1 MHLSSRLNTTI
12 GQATDKG
19 PKHQNEDCMG
29 IMVPDE
35 PALTIKGMVAVI
47 ADGVSS
53 AEAGKEASET
63 CVKNFLNDYYSTPDS
78 WTVKT
83 SSQKVLTALN
93 RWLYGQ
99 GQRFIDAHRGYIST
113 LSILVIKSR
122 MAHIFHI
129 GDSRIYRLRGGEF
142 EQLTS
147 DHSAHVSKDKA
158 YLTRA
163 MGMDIRLDVDYRI
176 ESVEAG
182 DLFFLSTD
190 GIHDFLSKKEIKKA
204 LQSASSSLNVNTNSN
219 VNTSSNV
226 NTNFEDVC
234 QALIDQAKEVGSDDN
249 LSCQIVRVDQLPD
262 ANSEDV
268 YKKLSDLPFP
278 PFLEVGMSID
288 GYRVLQEIHASN
300 RSQLYVVEDIASHK
314 KWVMKTPSVNFEDD
328 PAYIERFIMEEW
340 IGRRIDCPNVVKV
353 PEEARKRQ
361 CLYYLCEYVE
371 GNTLAKWIETTNK
384 RDVGQILDIVE
395 QVVRGVRSLHRKETL
410 HQDIKPDNIVITP
423 DGEAKLIDFGSCLV
437 AGVNEI
443 ATPFER
449 DTILGTA
456 TYAAPEYKLRRA
468 GSVRSDLF
476 SIAMMTY
483 EMLTGHLPFGEAF
496 DHCES
501 AQDFSR
507 LKYQPAYLYNP
518 MVPAWMDGA
527 LKKALHFS
535 PELRYESLSEFV
547 FDLKH
552 PNQQFMRLN
561 NQPMLERNPLLF
573 WKVASGIL
581 LVGQMVTLYLWLS

>member
-1 MHLSSRLNTTI
+1 MHLSSGLNTSV

-19 PKHQNEDCMG
+19 PKHQNEDCLG
-29 IMVPDE
+29 IRMPKD
-35 PALTIKGMVAVI
+35 PMLTMKGVVAVI

-83 SSQKVLTALN
+83 SAQKVLTALN

-99 GQRFIDAHRGYIST
+99 GQRYIDAHRGYIST
-113 LSILVIKSR
+113 LSVLVIKSR
-122 MAHIFHI
+122 MAHLFHI
-129 GDSRIYRLRGGEF
+129 GDSRIYRLRGHDF
-142 EQLTS
+142 EQLTT

-163 MGMDIRLDVDYRI
+163 MGMDIRLDVDYR
-176 ESVEAG
+176 VEAVEEG
-182 DLFFLSTD
+182 DVFFLSTD
-190 GIHDFLSKKEIKKA
+190 GVHDFLTRKEIKA
-204 LQSASSSLNVNTNSN
+204 IIQSAGTD
-219 VNTSSNV
+219 
-226 NTNFEDVC
+226 FELTC
-234 QALIDQAKEVGSDDN
+234 QTLIEMAKQTGSDDN
-249 LSCQIVRVDQLPD
+249 LSCQILRIDQLPD

-268 YKKLSDLPFP
+268 YKKLNDLPFP
-278 PFLEVGMSID
+278 PFLNVGMTID
-288 GYRVLQEIHASN
+288 NYRVLDEIHASN
-300 RSQLYVVEDIASHK
+300 RSQLYVVQDEDTGK
-314 KWVMKTPSVNFEDD
+314 KWVMKTPSVNYEDD

-353 PEEARKRQ
+353 PTDVHRRQ
-361 CLYYLCEYVE
+361 WLYYLSEYVE
-371 GNTLAKWIETTNK
+371 GETLAKWIETTNK
-384 RDVGQILDIVE
+384 RDVGQILDIIE

-410 HQDIKPDNIVITP
+410 HQDIKPDNIVLTQ

-443 ATPFER
+443 VSPFER

-456 TYAAPEYKLRRA
+456 TYAAPEYKLRRS

-476 SIAMMTY
+476 SIAMITY
-483 EMLTGHLPFGEAF
+483 EMLTGRLPFGEVF
-496 DHCES
+496 DRCES

-507 LKYQPAYLYNP
+507 LKYEPAYWHNP

-527 LKKALHFS
+527 LKKALHIS

-547 FDLKH
+547 FDLRH
-552 PNQQFMRLN
+552 PNQQFMRLK
-561 NQPMLERNPLLF
+561 NQPLIERKPMLF
-573 WKVASGIL
+573 WRATCGCL
-581 LVGQMVTLYLWLS
+581 LVSQIVTLWLWLGS

>member
-1 MHLSSRLNTTI
+1 MHLSSRLNTTV

-19 PKHQNEDCMG
+19 PKHQNEDCLG

-35 PALTIKGMVAVI
+35 PAITMKGMVAVI

-113 LSILVIKSR
+113 LSILVIKSH
-122 MAHIFHI
+122 MVHIFHI
-129 GDSRIYRLRGGEF
+129 GDSRIYRLRGGDF
-142 EQLTS
+142 EQLTT

-163 MGMDIRLDVDYRI
+163 MGMDIRLDVDYRT
-176 ESVEAG
+176 EAVEKG

-190 GIHDFLSKKEIKKA
+190 GIHDFLSKKEIKEV
-204 LQSASSSLNVNTNSN
+204 LQSVGSD
-219 VNTSSNV
+219 
-226 NTNFEDVC
+226 FEQVC
-234 QALIDQAKEVGSDDN
+234 QTLIDQAKEVGSDDN

-268 YKKLSDLPFP
+268 YKKLIDLPFP
-278 PFLEVGMSID
+278 PFLDIGMSID
-288 GYRVLQEIHASN
+288 GYRVLNEIHASN
-300 RSQLYVVEDIASHK
+300 RSQLYVVEDIETQK
-314 KWVMKTPSVNFEDD
+314 KWVMKTPSVNYEDD

-353 PEEARKRQ
+353 PTEERKRQ

-371 GNTLAKWIETTNK
+371 GETLAKWIESTNK
-384 RDVGQILDIVE
+384 RDVGQILDIIE

-410 HQDIKPDNIVITP
+410 HQDLKPDNIVLTL
-423 DGEAKLIDFGSCLV
+423 DGVAKLIDFGSCLV

-476 SIAMMTY
+476 SIAMIAY
-483 EMLTGHLPFGEAF
+483 EMLTGHLPFGETF

-507 LKYQPAYLYNP
+507 LKYVPAYRYNP

-527 LKKALHFS
+527 LRKALHFS

-547 FDLKH
+547 FDLRH
-552 PNQQFMRLN
+552 PNQQFMRLK
-561 NQPMLERNPLLF
+561 NQPMLESNPMLF
-573 WKVASGIL
+573 WQVTSGAL
-581 LVGQMVTLYLWLS
+581 LVGQVITLWLWLG

>member
-19 PKHQNEDCMG
+19 PKHQNEDCLG
-29 IMVPDE
+29 IMVPDD
-35 PALTIKGMVAVI
+35 PALTMKGMVAVI

-122 MAHIFHI
+122 MAHLFHI
-129 GDSRIYRLRGGEF
+129 GDSRIYRLRGADF
-142 EQLTS
+142 EQLTT

-163 MGMDIRLDVDYRI
+163 MGMDIRLDVDYRT
-176 ESVEAG
+176 EAVEEG

-204 LQSASSSLNVNTNSN
+204 LQSANSD
-219 VNTSSNV
+219 
-226 NTNFEDVC
+226 FEDVC
-234 QALIDQAKEVGSDDN
+234 QALIEQAKDVGSDDN
-249 LSCQIVRVDQLPD
+249 LSCQIVRVDKLPD

-278 PFLEVGMSID
+278 PFLDAGMSID
-288 GYRVLQEIHASN
+288 GYRVLNEIHASN
-300 RSQLYVVEDIASHK
+300 RSQLYVVEDIETRK

-353 PEEARKRQ
+353 PVETRKRR

-371 GNTLAKWIETTNK
+371 GETLAKWIETTNK
-384 RDVGQILDIVE
+384 RDVGQILDIIE

-410 HQDIKPDNIVITP
+410 HQDLKPDNIVLTP

-443 ATPFER
+443 ATPFDR

-476 SIAMMTY
+476 SIAMITY

-496 DHCES
+496 DNCES

-507 LKYQPAYLYNP
+507 LKYEPAYRYNP

-527 LKKALHFS
+527 LRKALHFS

-547 FDLKH
+547 FDLRH
-552 PNQQFMRLN
+552 PNQQFMRLK
-561 NQPMLERNPLLF
+561 NQPMLERNPMLF
-573 WKVASGIL
+573 WQITCGAL
-581 LVGQMVTLYLWLS
+581 LISQVVTLWLWLG

>member
-1 MHLSSRLNTTI
+1 MHLSGGLNATV
-12 GQATDKG
+12 GQSTDKG
-19 PKHQNEDCMG
+19 PKLQNEDCLG
-29 IMVPDE
+29 IMIPEDPV
-35 PALTIKGMVAVI
+35 LTIKGMVAVI

-63 CVKNFLNDYYSTPDS
+63 CVKNFINDYYSTPDS

-113 LSILVIKSR
+113 LSILVVKSR
-122 MAHIFHI
+122 MAHLFHI
-129 GDSRIYRLRGGEF
+129 GDSRIYRLRGTEF
-142 EQLTS
+142 EQLTQ
-147 DHSAHVSKDKA
+147 DHCARVSEDKA

-163 MGMDIRLDVDYRI
+163 MGMDLRLDVDYRT
-176 ESVEAG
+176 EAVEEG

-190 GIHDFLSKKEIKKA
+190 GVHDFLSTKDIKQT
-204 LQSASSSLNVNTNSN
+204 LQSATG
-219 VNTSSNV
+219 
-226 NTNFEDVC
+226 NFEAVC
-234 QALIDQAKEVGSDDN
+234 QQLIDMAKEAGSDDN
-249 LSCQIVRVDQLPD
+249 LSCQVVRVDQLPD

-278 PFLEVGMSID
+278 PFLEKGMLID
-288 GYRVLQEIHASN
+288 GYRVLDEIHASN
-300 RSQLYVVEDIASHK
+300 RSQLYVVADRKTGK
-314 KWVMKTPSVNFEDD
+314 KWVMKTPSVNYEDD

-340 IGRRIDCPNVVKV
+340 IGRRIDCPNVVTV
-353 PEEARKRQ
+353 PADTRKRTF
-361 CLYYLCEYVE
+361 LYYLCEYVE
-371 GNTLAKWIETTNK
+371 GDTLAQWVENNPK
-384 RDVGQILDIVE
+384 RDIGKVLDIVE
-395 QVVRGVRSLHRKETL
+395 QITRGVRSLHRKETL
-410 HQDIKPDNIVITP
+410 HQDLKPDNIVLTAE
-423 DGEAKLIDFGSCLV
+423 GEAKLIDFGSCLV

-456 TYAAPEYKLRRA
+456 TYAAPEYKLRRT

-476 SIAMMTY
+476 SIAMITY
-483 EMLTGHLPFGEAF
+483 ELLTGKLPFGEAF
-496 DHCES
+496 ERCEN

-507 LKYQPAYLYNP
+507 LKYEPAYRYNP

-535 PELRYESLSEFV
+535 PELRYESLSEFIY
-547 FDLKH
+547 DLRH
-552 PNQQFMRLN
+552 PNKRFMRMS
-561 NQPMLERNPLLF
+561 NQPLLERNPMLF
-573 WKVASGIL
+573 WQVTSGVLCVSQL
-581 LVGQMVTLYLWLS
+581 LTLWLWLG